1 MVQVHSTLRHQSPNS
16 FDFLAPGPWPL
27 THLVSPRLSHRIA
40 SVVAATLASI
50 FLLFLVAPIAEL
62 VATGGGS
69 GLRKLTSDA
78 ELRSSLWL
86 TLVTA
91 TAAVLCGVAG
101 GTPIAYLLAR
111 RQFRGR
117 AVLSAVLDLPLLIPH
132 PVAGIALLLVLGRN
146 SAIGGA
152 ALDAGI
158 RIIGSPIGIAVA
170 MLFVSAPLYVS
181 GAREAF
187 ARVDPRYE
195 AVARTLG
202 DPPWR
207 AFRRVSLPLSM
218 RGLVAAAVVMWARAV
233 SEFGAIVVIT
243 YNPKAA
249 SVLSYDRFTSYGL
262 SEALPVAAV
271 LAILSLVPLTLLRAL
286 RYGRTAADTGWAG
299 EG

>member
-1 MVQVHSTLRHQSPNS
+1 MSAGNRQIL
-16 FDFLAPGPWPL
+16 PGALDPRPLDPL
-27 THLVSPRLSHRIA
+27 TPSRLSHRVA
-40 SVVAATLASI
+40 SIVAALLASI

-62 VATGGGS
+62 IGAGGGS
-69 GLRKLTSDA
+69 GLRKLTTDA

-86 TLVTA
+86 TLVAA
-91 TAAVLCGVAG
+91 TSAVLCGIAG

-117 AVLSAVLDLPLLIPH
+117 AALSAVLDLPLLIPH

-146 SAIGGA
+146 SAVGGA

-158 RIIGSPIGIAVA
+158 RIVGSPIGVALA

-187 ARVDPRYE
+187 ARVDPRFE

-249 SVLSYDRFTSYGL
+249 SVLSYDRFTSFGL

-286 RYGRTAADTGWAG
+286 RYGRTAADTGSMG
-299 EG
+299 DG